1 MAIPMP
7 GHPIARQ
14 EEEKVVDD
22 CKRLSDLIESPD
34 AVLLLTDTREIR
46 WLPTLLC
53 ANANKVSLVL
63 FCFAVVLTLLVI

>member
-22 CKRLSDLIESPD
+22 CERLSDLLESHD
-34 AVLLLTDTREIR
+34 AVFLLTDTREIR
-46 WLPTLLC
+46 YI
-53 ANANKVSLVL
+53 
-63 FCFAVVLTLLVI
+63 VV